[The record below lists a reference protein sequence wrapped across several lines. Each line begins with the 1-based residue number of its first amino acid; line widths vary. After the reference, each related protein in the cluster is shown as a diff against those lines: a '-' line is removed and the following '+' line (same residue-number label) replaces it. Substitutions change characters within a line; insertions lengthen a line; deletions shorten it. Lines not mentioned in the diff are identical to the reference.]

1 LIELPDAFRLDAS
14 DDGYWPVVAAQGV
27 DMSTTREMDAE
38 LARPVDAGRA
48 STVVDLSGVSF
59 IDSGK
64 LRLYVMCSP
73 REQIHPDA
81 SGPPRA
87 ATDRTEGPLQ

>member
-1 LIELPDAFRLDAS
+1 MMATGLSSPHKE
-14 DDGYWPVVAAQGV
+14 
-27 DMSTTREMDAE
+27 STCPRREMDAE

-48 STVVDLSGVSF
+48 SIVVDLSGVSF

>member
-1 LIELPDAFRLDAS
+1 
-14 DDGYWPVVAAQGV
+14 
-27 DMSTTREMDAE
+27 MSTTREMDAE
-38 LARPVDAGRA
+38 LAGPVDAGRA
-48 STVVDLSGVSF
+48 SIVVDLSGVSF

-64 LRLYVMCSP
+64 LRLNVMCSP

-81 SGPPRA
+81 SGLPRA